1 MKNEKISKF
10 LGFIAILLI
19 IPLATHGEETEKTPV
34 NSNYTLTINDNLIS
48 LDAQG
53 ASVKEVV
60 EEIGRRMDITVISE
74 IPDGRRVTVKFE
86 GLTLEAAIERLRD
99 YADIAYIK
107 ESEDKDAK
115 VTKILVFEKGKGT
128 QQSKLV
134 NVEERGEEME
144 ETGIGFEEVV
154 GEPDQAGNSEG
165 TAEGESEEPEP
176 FKFEFDPSQ
185 YEGD

>member
-10 LGFIAILLI
+10 LGVIVILLI
-19 IPLATHGEETEKTPV
+19 IPLATQGKETEKTPV
-34 NSNYTLTINDNLIS
+34 DSNYTLSINDNLIS

-60 EEIGRRMDITVISE
+60 EEIGRRMGIAVVSG
-74 IPDGRRVTVKFE
+74 IPDGRKVTLKFE

-107 ESEDKDAK
+107 ESEDKGAK
-115 VTKILVFEKGKGT
+115 VTKILVFEKGTGTELSRPVISDEKGDV
-128 QQSKLV
+128 SDEAEELV
-134 NVEERGEEME
+134 ERA
-144 ETGIGFEEVV
+144 
-154 GEPDQAGNSEG
+154 DQTGNSEG
-165 TAEGESEEPEP
+165 TAEGEGEEPEP

-185 YEGD
+185 YEGE